1 MISIAHRGV
10 GKEEG
15 NNDHQQ
21 QQGNKSIFVQ
31 FINWRVAEE
40 INSIKCT
47 ENNKSRGKSNVF
59 EGVNNQKK

>member
-1 MISIAHRGV
+1 M
-10 GKEEG
+10 
-15 NNDHQQ
+15 
-21 QQGNKSIFVQ
+21 Q

-47 ENNKSRGKSNVF
+47 ENNKSRGKSDVF